1 MSNTRVKKK
10 GEKTVV
16 YMDGQQLQGSGSN
29 ILISCGPGASQS
41 RGTVYQMPNSGYD
54 GGTAG
59 IVSCMGSPGSS
70 CRTTVSLEN
79 MNDEPQILRVV
90 PRGTT
95 ILVEEV
101 KPPPKAQSSGSA
113 ASGSAASGRSKYGA
127 SRRGSPTIQVLQE
140 CDSSVDYYPPSSPP
154 AAEPGPAEHCIEC
167 LEELI
172 QRRRSE
178 RRYDR
183 DGQTERRVTARFLD
197 ESEMPRS
204 RGGGCCPTCGNPMSG
219 RARD

>member
-29 ILISCGPGASQS
+29 IMISCGPGASQS
-41 RGTVYQMPNSGYD
+41 RGTVYQMPNSLYD

-59 IVSCMGSPGSS
+59 IVSCMGSGGSS

-79 MNDEPQILRVV
+79 MNKEPQILRVV

-101 KPPPKAQSSGSA
+101 KPPPKAQDSGSA
-113 ASGSAASGRSKYGA
+113 AGGRSKYGA
-127 SRRGSPTIQVLQE
+127 SRKGSPTIQVLQE
-140 CDSSVDYYPPSSPP
+140 CESSVDYYPPCTPP
-154 AAEPGPAEHCIEC
+154 ASEPGPAEHCIEC

-172 QRRRSE
+172 QRRRSV

-183 DGQTERRVTARFLD
+183 DGQTEMRVTTRFVD
-197 ESEMPRS
+197 EDQIPRS
-204 RGGGCCPTCGNPMSG
+204 RGGGCCPTCGNPMPR

>member
-1 MSNTRVKKK
+1 MSTTRVKKK

-29 ILISCGPGASQS
+29 IMISCGPGASQS

-54 GGTAG
+54 GTAG
-59 IVSCMGSPGSS
+59 MVSCMGSPGSS

-79 MNDEPQILRVV
+79 MNDQPQILRVV

-95 ILVEEV
+95 ILLEEV
-101 KPPPKAQSSGSA
+101 KPPPKAQK
-113 ASGSAASGRSKYGA
+113 SGSAASGRSSKYGA
-127 SRRGSPTIQVLQE
+127 ARRGSPTIQVVQE
-140 CDSSVDYYPPSSPP
+140 CGSSAGYYPPAPPP

-172 QRRRSE
+172 KRRRSE
-178 RRYDR
+178 RRHDR
-183 DGQTERRVTARFLD
+183 EGQAEMRVTARIVD
-197 ESEMPRS
+197 ESKIPGH
-204 RGGGCCPTCGNPMSG
+204 RGGGCCPTCGNPMS
-219 RARD
+219 AQERD